1 MELYYKV
8 DEAEGR
14 KCAKTDKE
22 MSFPRMWMCLGGGI
36 SGLESTPVECCGQ
49 EVGAE
54 EWVWCRDVK
63 DQKMDALEGAYVCKG
78 PEWRGRMSRWDFW
91 RARVVRQWLIL
102 HAFLVVAQCPTPLLG
117 KDFSSSL
124 GVILWLGG
132 PEQPL
137 ILTLSKISQKNK
149 ILFLAIFYKEKYG
162 TKESLEGL

>member
-1 MELYYKV
+1 MMGFP
-8 DEAEGR
+8 EAR
-14 KCAKTDKE
+14 
-22 MSFPRMWMCLGGGI
+22 I
-36 SGLESTPVECCGQ
+36 
-49 EVGAE
+49 
-54 EWVWCRDVK
+54 
-63 DQKMDALEGAYVCKG
+63 
-78 PEWRGRMSRWDFW
+78 
-91 RARVVRQWLIL
+91 VRQWLIL

-137 ILTLSKISQKNK
+137 ISTLSKISQKNK